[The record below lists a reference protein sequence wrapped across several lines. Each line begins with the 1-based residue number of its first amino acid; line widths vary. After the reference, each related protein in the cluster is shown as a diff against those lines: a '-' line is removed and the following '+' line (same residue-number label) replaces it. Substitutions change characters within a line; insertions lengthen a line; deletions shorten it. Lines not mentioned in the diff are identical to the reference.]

1 MGKRKNKSGK
11 ASAASKFAPM
21 MLKETP
27 EHGLFDS
34 VSPIERE
41 LLAILSTCR
50 TPDGAAEKYIIT
62 EYIDSIDGMQCDSF
76 GNRWIRIG
84 TDSPHVAF
92 TCHTDSVHFDD
103 GVQKIAFDGELITL
117 APDSKANCLGADC
130 GIGIWIM
137 RNMILRGVSGLYLFH
152 RLEESGMIGAEH
164 IAEHSPE
171 LVKGVLAMVSFDRKG
186 KQSIITHQMGERTC
200 SGDFVKWLASALVPH
215 FGESLET
222 RFKGDDSGMYTDS
235 YAYRLLVPECTNI
248 SVGYY
253 SQHSSKECQSMSHAL
268 ALLDAMCGI
277 DWDSC
282 SIHCTRD
289 PLEVESVYRF
299 DDAKYAYLEHGTTR
313 TLARDSWKSYRVQSM
328 RDLICDYPDEIEDIL
343 RDYGFDEDELLRLV
357 KERNYNLV
365 PY

>member
-1 MGKRKNKSGK
+1 MMSKKSKK
-11 ASAASKFAPM
+11 AKGGFKPS
-21 MLKETP
+21 MLRETP
-27 EHGLFDS
+27 EDGLFDS
-34 VSPIERE
+34 VSPLERE

-50 TPDGAAEKYIIT
+50 TPDGAAESYLIS
-62 EYIDSIDGMQCDSF
+62 EYIDSIDGMQKDSF

-92 TCHTDSVHFDD
+92 ASHTDSVHFDD
-103 GVQKIAFDGELITL
+103 GVQKIAFDGEVITL

-130 GIGIWIM
+130 GVGVWIM
-137 RNMILRGVSGLYLFH
+137 RNMILRGVSGLYIFH
-152 RLEESGMIGAEH
+152 RLEESGMLGAEH

-200 SGDFVKWLASALVPH
+200 GKDFVAWLAESLTPH
-215 FGESLET
+215 FGNHLET
-222 RFKGDDSGMYTDS
+222 RFRGDDSGMYTDS

-248 SVGYY
+248 SVGYFA
-253 SQHSSKECQSMSHAL
+253 QHTAKESQSMSHAL

-277 DWDSC
+277 EWDSC
-282 SIHCTRD
+282 ALHCTRD
-289 PLEVESVYRF
+289 PLEYESSVYRF
-299 DDAKYAYLEHGTTR
+299 DDAKYAYLEHGTSKAST
-313 TLARDSWKSYRVQSM
+313 RDSWRSDKVQSM

-343 RDYGFDEDELLRLV
+343 RDYGFDEDELLRLI

>member
-1 MGKRKNKSGK
+1 MGKRNKNKTGNVQSFK
-11 ASAASKFAPM
+11 APA

-27 EHGLFDS
+27 EDGLFDS
-34 VSPIERE
+34 VSPLERE

-50 TPDGAAEKYIIT
+50 TPDGAAESYIIS
-62 EYIDSIDGMQCDSF
+62 EYIDSLDGMQKDDF

-92 TCHTDSVHFDD
+92 TSHTDSVHNAD
-103 GVQKIAFDGELITL
+103 GVQKIAFDGEVISL

-130 GIGIWIM
+130 GVGIWIM
-137 RNMILRGVSGLYLFH
+137 RNMILRGVSGLYIFH

-164 IAEHSPE
+164 IAKNSPE
-171 LVKGVLAMVSFDRKG
+171 LLRGVLAMVSFDRKG

-200 SGDFVKWLASALVPH
+200 SGDFVSWFAAALAPH
-215 FGESLET
+215 FGDSLET

-235 YAYRLLVPECTNI
+235 YAYRLLVPECTNL
-248 SVGYY
+248 SVGYF
-253 SQHSSKECQSMSHAL
+253 SQHTAKEVQSMSHAL
-268 ALLDAMCGI
+268 ALLDSMCGI

-282 SIHCTRD
+282 ALHCTRD
-289 PLEVESVYRF
+289 PLEYESLYGQSVHPL
-299 DDAKYAYLEHGTTR
+299 DSKYAYLEHGTST
-313 TLARDSWKSYRVQSM
+313 RDSWRDSKRQSM
-328 RDLICDYPDEIEDIL
+328 ADIIRDYPDEIEDIL

-365 PY
+365 PF